1 VYDRGRKADR
11 KAITPFANLHSTP
24 SHIQST
30 TYVLV
35 DLLGKCE
42 TARHLPIRLN
52 STSAMRL
59 LEIIAEVQ
67 NLAEDEKR
75 QLLELLECDLC
86 NCANDES
93 PEFLAML
100 ETRISNADKGGR
112 TYTLAQARD
121 ALRNFMR
128 RPGG

>member
-1 VYDRGRKADR
+1 
-11 KAITPFANLHSTP
+11 
-24 SHIQST
+24 
-30 TYVLV
+30 
-35 DLLGKCE
+35 
-42 TARHLPIRLN
+42 
-52 STSAMRL
+52 MRL

-67 NLAEDEKR
+67 NLTEDEKR
-75 QLLELLECDLC
+75 QLLELLERDLC
-86 NCANDES
+86 NCANEES

-100 ETRISNADKGGR
+100 ESRMSTADKGGR